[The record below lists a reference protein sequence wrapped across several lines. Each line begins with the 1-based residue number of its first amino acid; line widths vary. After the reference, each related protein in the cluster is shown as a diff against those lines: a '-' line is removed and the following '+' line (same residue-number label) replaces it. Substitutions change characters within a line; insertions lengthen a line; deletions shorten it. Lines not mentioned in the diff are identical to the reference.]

1 MIITLLFIYI
11 VVAITYY
18 RLKVFK
24 FYNSEKYQYK
34 YFEDYS
40 FGFVFGSVFWIFT
53 IPAEALFNLLNKKN
67 KNEEN

>member
-24 FYNSEKYQYK
+24 FYNSEKSQYK
-34 YFEDYS
+34 KFDDCE
-40 FGFVFGSVFWIFT
+40 FFFGSVFWIFT